1 MPNTMKSVELNNTVF
16 NVGDLC
22 IITEGGNHELNL
34 FNSNR
39 MRIDKIY
46 SNPLGDIKM
55 HLFDDRFKTPYG
67 TVIVYTSI
75 SKPHLIVTK
84 LKKLNIKS

>member
-1 MPNTMKSVELNNTVF
+1 MSNTMNSVELDGVVF

-22 IITEGGNHELNL
+22 IITEGGTNELNL

-39 MRIDKIY
+39 MRIDRIY
-46 SNPLGDIKM
+46 SNHLGDIKIS
-55 HLFDDRFKTPYG
+55 LFDDRFKKPYD

-75 SKPHLIVTK
+75 PKPHQVVTK
-84 LKKLNIKS
+84 LKKLNINR